1 MKSYSKFPKILL
13 FILSMAPFF
22 VILGLMCMDI
32 PVTFEKDAE
41 FIGWSQLWENIKFGV
56 YIILISIILEYAIL
70 KLFEKVC
77 CDVSGEQTELVTKVE
92 NRNFELLSFVTSV
105 FLPLISFQYDQLS
118 HWLVTLLIIILIGHI
133 FCISDGYFTNPTLA
147 IFHFRL
153 YEVELDNMNRNSR
166 KMIILCKS
174 SIAIGDKIRCVALTD
189 KVSYA
194 NLE

>member
-41 FIGWSQLWENIKFGV
+41 FIGWSQLWENTKFGV

>member
-1 MKSYSKFPKILL
+1 MKSYTAFPKILL

-32 PVTFEKDAE
+32 PVTFEKDAK
-41 FIGWSQLWENIKFGV
+41 FIGWSKLWDNTKIGV
-56 YIILISIILEYAIL
+56 VIILISIIIELIIL
-70 KLFEKVC
+70 LLFNKAC
-77 CDVSGEQTELVTKVE
+77 NAVSGEQTELVIKVE

-118 HWLVTLLIIILIGHI
+118 HWVVTVIIIFLIGHI

-147 IFHFRL
+147 LFRFRL
-153 YEVELDNMNRNSR
+153 YEVELNNMNGNSR
-166 KMIILCKS
+166 KIIVLCKS
-174 SIAIGDKIRCVALTD
+174 SIAVEDKIRCVALTD